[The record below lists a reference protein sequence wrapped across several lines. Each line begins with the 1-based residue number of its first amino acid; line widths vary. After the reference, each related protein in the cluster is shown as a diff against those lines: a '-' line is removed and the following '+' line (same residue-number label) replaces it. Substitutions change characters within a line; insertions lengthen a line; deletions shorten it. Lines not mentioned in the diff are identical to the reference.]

1 MLNHISYILATGNG
15 MTKIKKTSKKRMN
28 TYSESDEDYSDI
40 EEESKEDYRL
50 GGYHPIRINEVLKGR
65 YIVVHKLGWG
75 YFSTVWLC
83 WDKYVITK
91 YN

>member
-1 MLNHISYILATGNG
+1 MLATGNG
-15 MTKIKKTSKKRMN
+15 ITKIKKTSKKRVSN
-28 TYSESDEDYSDI
+28 HHYSESEEDYSDT
-40 EEESKEDYRL
+40 EQESKEDYRV

-83 WDKYVITK
+83 WDK
-91 YN
+91 